1 MGGPRWGPVI
11 GKKKIIVAVLARD
24 LVCYSPGTICVVAG
38 ELANCVQLRPTVW
51 WW

>member
-1 MGGPRWGPVI
+1 MEKR
-11 GKKKIIVAVLARD
+11 KIIVAVLARD